1 MRGSHVR
8 LLHAAT
14 VARAVAATDVRADAE
29 THARALVGTDGRTD
43 TTAHGW
49 TYG

>member
-8 LLHAAT
+8 LFDAAAD
-14 VARAVAATDVRADAE
+14 ARAVAPTDVRADAE
-29 THARALVGTDGRTD
+29 THARALVGTDGRAEA
-43 TTAHGW
+43 TAHGS